1 MNNNETKDTATE
13 LSHGQFAGTVT
24 VIEDASRIAEI
35 VDIIKKTNVIG
46 FDTETKPAFK
56 KGEKHKI
63 ALLQLSTLNE
73 AYLFRLNKTGFSPE
87 LIELFEDDSILK
99 IGVGIR
105 DDLRGLNKLRRFKPC
120 GFIELQDMAKSLELG
135 TFSLKGL
142 AADVLNLHIS
152 KRQRL
157 SNWEADVYTQA
168 QIDYA
173 ATDAW
178 IALRIFNELI
188 SKKPECKV
196 ESVNYV

>member
-1 MNNNETKDTATE
+1 MDNNETKDTTEE
-13 LSHGQFAGTVT
+13 LSLGQFEGTIT
-24 VIEDASRIAEI
+24 VIEDVNKIAEI
-35 VDIIKKTNVIG
+35 VDTIRKTKVIG

-63 ALLQLSTLNE
+63 ALLQISTLNE
-73 AYLFRLNKTGFSPE
+73 AYLFRLSKTGFSPE

-120 GFIELQDMAKSLELG
+120 GFIELQDIAKSLQLG

-142 AADVLNLHIS
+142 AAEVLHLHIS

-157 SNWEADVYTQA
+157 SNWEAETYTQA

-178 IALRIFNELI
+178 VALCIFNELMI
-188 SKKPECKV
+188 KEPELNI
-196 ESVNYV
+196 ESVNYL

>member
-1 MNNNETKDTATE
+1 MNNNETKNTE
-13 LSHGQFAGTVT
+13 ELPHGQFEGTIT
-24 VIEDASRIAEI
+24 VIEDVNRIAEI
-35 VDIIKKTNVIG
+35 VGIIKKTKVIG

-56 KGEKHKI
+56 KGEGHKI
-63 ALLQLSTLNE
+63 ALLQISTLND
-73 AYLFRLNKTGFSPE
+73 AYLFRINKTGFSPE

-120 GFIELQDMAKSLELG
+120 GFIELQDMAKSLQLG

-142 AADVLNLHIS
+142 AAEVLNLHIS

-157 SNWEADVYTQA
+157 TNWEADIYTQA

-178 IALRIFNELI
+178 IALRIFNELM
-188 SKKPECKV
+188 SKEPECKV

>member
-1 MNNNETKDTATE
+1 MNENNTSETVNE
-13 LSHGQFAGTVT
+13 LPYGQFRGNITIV
-24 VIEDASRIAEI
+24 EDASEAAKI
-35 VDIIKKTNVIG
+35 VDILKKADVIG

-63 ALLQLSTLNE
+63 ALLQLSTLND
-73 AYLFRLNKTGFSPE
+73 AYLFRLNKTGFLPE
-87 LIELFEDDSILK
+87 LIELFENDSILK

-105 DDLRGLNKLRRFKPC
+105 DDLRGLNKLRRFKPG
-120 GFIELQDMAKSLELG
+120 GFIELQDMAKSLQLG

-142 AADVLNLHIS
+142 AAEILNLHIS

-157 SNWEADVYTQA
+157 SNWEADILTQA

-178 IALRIFNELI
+178 VALCIFNELML
-188 SKKPECKV
+188 KEPTCKV